1 MGSSHSM
8 TCTQLNKMDAQILN
22 QILQLLQPSYT
33 IVPLQPSQP
42 IVPRF
47 DLSGLNNQPN
57 PPVVPRL
64 DMSALNQAIQVEEVH
79 TPQPRL
85 HADQWNTAVSVQ
97 VEIDG
102 DVRRIKWFTD
112 LQLAYISVKDF
123 VRQHSDDSWTLRT
136 FQQTVRIMNERWEAD
151 RGDEGF
157 LIAKA
162 EGVKFR
168 AFYEP
173 EENESVRQQH
183 SANLSW

>member
-1 MGSSHSM
+1 
-8 TCTQLNKMDAQILN
+8 MDAQLLN
-22 QILQLLQPSYT
+22 HIIQLLQPTYT
-33 IVPLQPSQP
+33 IVPLQPNQP
-42 IVPRF
+42 AIPLF
-47 DLSGLNNQPN
+47 DLSGLGQPSQPN

-64 DMSALNQAIQVEEVH
+64 DMSALNQPNQAEEVH

-112 LQLAYISVKDF
+112 LQLAYLSVKDF
-123 VRQHSDDSWTLRT
+123 VGEHPDDSWTLRT

-157 LIAKA
+157 IIAKA

-173 EENESVRQQH
+173 EENESVRRQPSSQ
-183 SANLSW
+183 SW

>member
-1 MGSSHSM
+1 MVFWVVNTMAFRLEKLMGSSHSM
-8 TCTQLNKMDAQILN
+8 TCTQLNKMDAQLLN
-22 QILQLLQPSYT
+22 HIIQLLQPTYT
-33 IVPLQPSQP
+33 IVPLQP
-42 IVPRF
+42 
-47 DLSGLNNQPN
+47 N
-57 PPVVPRL
+57 PPIVPRL
-64 DMSALNQAIQVEEVH
+64 DMSALNQSSQVEEVH

-173 EENESVRQQH
+173 EENDAVRQQS